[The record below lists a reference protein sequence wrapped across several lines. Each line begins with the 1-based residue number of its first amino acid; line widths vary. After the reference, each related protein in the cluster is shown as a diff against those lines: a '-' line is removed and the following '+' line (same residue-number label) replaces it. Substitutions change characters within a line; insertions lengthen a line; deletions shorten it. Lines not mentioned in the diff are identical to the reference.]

1 MSKEHQRSFL
11 KSIGENLAK
20 NRDDRRPFDLVI
32 EWGSATLRNSQC
44 MYWGEKG
51 RRLEGDE

>member
-1 MSKEHQRSFL
+1 M
-11 KSIGENLAK
+11 AK

-44 MYWGEKG
+44 MYWGKKG
-51 RRLEGDE
+51 RRLEGDEKQEEDRVEANSG

>member
-1 MSKEHQRSFL
+1 MCEYRTSKKFS
-11 KSIGENLAK
+11 KSPSEKIWQK

-44 MYWGEKG
+44 MYWGK
-51 RRLEGDE
+51 